1 MNAVFDL
8 LGSTLLVERLCGVA
22 VYCLAL
28 GYFCNKV
35 GHAGDTRTVDRHL
48 NSYLAVLGIMA
59 FFYIPSPNAD
69 LYRWRLLSAG
79 WSEVPFSWVWDNLVL
94 KRATPV
100 GYLLIY
106 LCQITNKIVLTVW
119 RIYSK
124 RENCDLLTV
133 FIFSLKRFFEI
144 INKIAVCFF

>member
-35 GHAGDTRTVDRHL
+35 AHSGDTRTIDRHL

-79 WSEVPFSWVWDNLVL
+79 WSEVPFSWVWNNLVL

-100 GYLLIY
+100 GYLVIY
-106 LCQITNKIVLTVW
+106 ICQITGIQG
-119 RIYSK
+119 
-124 RENCDLLTV
+124 LLPMVCALGFYGKV
-133 FIFSLKRFFEI
+133 FHIF
-144 INKIAVCFF
+144 